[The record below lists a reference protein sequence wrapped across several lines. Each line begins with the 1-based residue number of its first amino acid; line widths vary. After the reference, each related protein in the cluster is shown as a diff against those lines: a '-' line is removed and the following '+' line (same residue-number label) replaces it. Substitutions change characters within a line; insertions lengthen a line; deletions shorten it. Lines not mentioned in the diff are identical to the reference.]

1 MYQSVYITYMTHKKS
16 TQSPRLVN
24 EDQWQQRVTAGD
36 VNCRRVRPVST
47 TVYTYTTLGAT
58 VQCRWLG
65 CWCFY
70 RSGVHLRWHQCT
82 QLYDY
87 VGWMVS
93 GYQWIQW
100 GVHMVTSRRTQA
112 ETSTGGSWSNWT
124 VNGIEIW
131 MFTHWISGNLIMT
144 CVLHCLPAS

>member
-1 MYQSVYITYMTHKKS
+1 MTHKKS

-100 GVHMVTSRRTQA
+100 GVHMVTSGGTGRDINWGTGA
-112 ETSTGGSWSNWT
+112 IELST
-124 VNGIEIW
+124 E
-131 MFTHWISGNLIMT
+131 
-144 CVLHCLPAS
+144 